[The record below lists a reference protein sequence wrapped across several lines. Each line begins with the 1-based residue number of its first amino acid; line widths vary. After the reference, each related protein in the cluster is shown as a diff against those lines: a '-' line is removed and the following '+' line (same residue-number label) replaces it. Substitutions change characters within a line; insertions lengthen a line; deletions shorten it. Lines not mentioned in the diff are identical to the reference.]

1 MTSRRTVF
9 YGDEEN
15 VGHFISAVIQTHS
28 HRNSGAKQ
36 REPRSE
42 GKAAP
47 YRSFQIHGC
56 FANLFV
62 HFLHSAL
69 VIFGGD
75 LNSAEKQRNSG
86 TAKLWF
92 CIIVKITKKEQ
103 LHCHTQS
110 YFHVVFSPQAKRL
123 LQNTLLDNF
132 TSQLNVY
139 DISSDYFDVAVC
151 SRNPEP
157 NTLTPS
163 ENSSSGKL
171 GTSQGEPVIAG
182 LLLQQISETQ
192 TAHRVHV
199 DGHVGL
205 RGRLVV

>member
-1 MTSRRTVF
+1 M
-9 YGDEEN
+9 
-15 VGHFISAVIQTHS
+15 
-28 HRNSGAKQ
+28 
-36 REPRSE
+36 
-42 GKAAP
+42 
-47 YRSFQIHGC
+47 SF
-56 FANLFV
+56 FF
-62 HFLHSAL
+62 F
-69 VIFGGD
+69 
-75 LNSAEKQRNSG
+75 
-86 TAKLWF
+86 
-92 CIIVKITKKEQ
+92 
-103 LHCHTQS
+103 
-110 YFHVVFSPQAKRL
+110 PQAKRL

-157 NTLTPS
+157 NTLAPS